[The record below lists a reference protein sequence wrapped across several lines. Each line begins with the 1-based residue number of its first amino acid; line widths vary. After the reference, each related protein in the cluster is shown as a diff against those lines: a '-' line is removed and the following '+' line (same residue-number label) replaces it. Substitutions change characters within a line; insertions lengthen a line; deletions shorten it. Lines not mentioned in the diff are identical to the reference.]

1 MAKRSYVTYAPDGGV
16 RRLKGE
22 PAAKGCD
29 VVYRLNRIG
38 EELVCPDALSAP
50 NAVRSAGLSAYTSVE
65 ARPHSASS
73 VELDG
78 PPVLVMVRG
87 RDAREVIS
95 AVASSGMAPFAPFTA
110 DHGNQSHLRF
120 AKGTVCIGDRYSS
133 KLFSNAHAV
142 LTAAEAC
149 GATAVFLCDEAIAL
163 ASVDLFL
170 FRAAQRGLKV
180 YAPLDGRHP
189 LLGWTEC
196 STEKTYDQPESWRA
210 CPHCGLSFEEVRI
223 ASSHYTCP
231 HCGGPM
237 RMTSQQRIDDLLDM
251 GSFEEWFCG
260 VEQTDPLDFPG
271 YRDKLAAQ
279 RAKTGLEEA
288 VRCGV
293 GSIAGIRAALAV
305 MDSTFFMGSMG
316 SVVGE
321 KVARTFDRATEEG
334 LPVIVFCA
342 SGGARM
348 QEGLVSLM
356 QMAKVSCAVERHSR
370 ARLLYISVVTDPT
383 TGGVTA
389 SFALQGDIVVAEPRA
404 LIGFAGKRVIQDTIR
419 QELPEGFQTAEFAL
433 EHGLIDAVV
442 PRERMR
448 SSLAHLLAVHA
459 ASCLDASAAPGAV
472 DGSGARCTKAI
483 VSYEGV
489 CQALES
495 GQGTFNYVTY
505 GRIPVVVDAA
515 DLTVR
520 SVIGSIAGLVGRGV
534 GAVRFAASPVTA
546 WARARAERE
555 RHAPERVALP
565 REKAAAADANAA
577 WESVQLARNVNRP
590 TAMRY
595 IERIFDGFQE
605 LHGDRMFGDD
615 GAIVGGVAWLAGCPV
630 TVIAQEKGADVRERV
645 ARNFGCP
652 QPEGYRKSLRL
663 MRQAEKFGRP
673 IVCLVDTQGAFCG
686 AEAEM
691 RGQGNAIAENLV
703 AMAGLKV
710 PVVSVLIGEGGSG
723 GALALAVSNRVAM
736 QKHAVYSVLSP
747 EGFASILWKDRT
759 RAPEAAAVMRMSADE
774 VARMGIVERVL
785 SEGEGPAHLD
795 PDRAAAEV
803 RSFLIEQI
811 EELSVLTPD
820 ELIEQRHRRFAAF

>member
-1 MAKRSYVTYAPDGGV
+1 MAKRSYITYASEGGV
-16 RRLKGE
+16 RRLRSE
-22 PAAKGCD
+22 VAPKGCD
-29 VVYRLNRIG
+29 VVYRLHRIS
-38 EELVCPDALSAP
+38 EELVSPDALSAP
-50 NAVRSAGLSAYTSVE
+50 NAVRSAGLSAYTSAQGCGRLADE
-65 ARPHSASS
+65 PTEPA
-73 VELDG
+73 G

-87 RDAREVIS
+87 RDAREVVS
-95 AVASSGMAPFAPFTA
+95 AVASSGMAPFVPFTA

-120 AKGTVCIGDRYSS
+120 TKGTVCIGERYSNQ
-133 KLFSNAHAV
+133 LFSNAHAV

-149 GATAVFLCDEAIAL
+149 GATAVFLCDEAITL
-163 ASVDLFL
+163 SSVDLFL

-196 STEKTYDQPESWRA
+196 STDKAYDQPESWRA
-210 CPHCGLSFEEVRI
+210 CPHCGLSFEEIRI

-251 GSFEEWFCG
+251 DSFEEWFCG
-260 VEQTDPLDFPG
+260 IEQTDPLDFPG
-271 YRDKLAAQ
+271 YLDKLAAQ

-293 GSIAGIRAALAV
+293 GAIAGIRTALAV

-321 KVARTFDRATEEG
+321 KVARTFDRATDLG
-334 LPVIVFCA
+334 LPVVVFCA

-356 QMAKVSCAVERHSR
+356 QMAKVSCAVERHSC
-370 ARLLYISVVTDPT
+370 ARLLYISVITDPT

-433 EHGLIDAVV
+433 AHGLIDAVV

-448 SSLAHLLAVHA
+448 SSLAHLLAVHE
-459 ASCLDASAAPGAV
+459 ASCLEVPGA
-472 DGSGARCTKAI
+472 SEAPGARCTKAI
-483 VSYEGV
+483 VSYESV
-489 CQALES
+489 RRALEL

-505 GRIPVVVDAA
+505 GRIPVVVDAG

-520 SVIGSIAGLVGRGV
+520 GVIGSIASAVGRG
-534 GAVRFAASPVTA
+534 AAAIRFATAPVAA
-546 WARARAERE
+546 WARDRAQCER
-555 RHAPERVALP
+555 RIPERIALP
-565 REKAAAADANAA
+565 RKGAAAADASAA

-595 IERIFDGFQE
+595 IERIFDGFHE

-691 RGQGNAIAENLV
+691 RGQGNAIAENLF

-736 QKHAVYSVLSP
+736 QEHAVYSVLSP
-747 EGFASILWKDRT
+747 EGFASILWKDRM
-759 RAPEAAAVMRMSADE
+759 RAPEAAAVMRMCAEE
-774 VARMGIVERVL
+774 VARMGLVERVL
-785 SEGEGPAHLD
+785 SEGSGPAHLD
-795 PDRAAAEV
+795 PDKAAAEV
-803 RSFLIEQI
+803 RAFLIEQI
-811 EELSVLTPD
+811 EELSVMTPD
-820 ELIEQRHRRFAAF
+820 QLIEQRHRRFAAF